1 MTPLN
6 IATCAQEYF
15 RKPLSITTVC
25 CCIKKC
31 NLISVTRGESYTSN
45 LYAAMLPGSLGQS
58 SSQIVKNSGNV
69 CCTQM
74 SPHFNLFS
82 GKMDFEFSVPMTK
95 GTIQTFISDRCKSKR
110 LSWYMSAH
118 NASHPCCGTIEI
130 QRYIL
135 PSRWCLW
142 RQFQL
147 LFCMCYNSVVS

>member
-1 MTPLN
+1 MLRSTSENHCQLPQS
-6 IATCAQEYF
+6 A
-15 RKPLSITTVC
+15 

-31 NLISVTRGESYTSN
+31 NLISVTRGEAVHQIYMQRCCRV
-45 LYAAMLPGSLGQS
+45 LWARAHLRYR
-58 SSQIVKNSGNV
+58 SQISETVEMCAVLRWIHNI
-69 CCTQM
+69 
-74 SPHFNLFS
+74 NLFS

-118 NASHPCCGTIEI
+118 NASHPCCGTIDI

-135 PSRWCLW
+135 SSRWCLW